1 MSEQI
6 EVKLDFINKKHELKH
21 VKFFMDKTTYKILFD
36 KSVSEEIR
44 HQYLIDEYHA
54 YEKERYHQRKF
65 VSFDEAYCI
74 NKEEKYDF
82 KIIKKAINKLSS
94 RQKEIIFKV
103 YFEDKKQIEVAKE
116 LNVTRQFISKTLSK
130 SMNKLKIMLEK
141 EL

>member
-44 HQYLIDEYHA
+44 H
-54 YEKERYHQRKF
+54 

-116 LNVTRQFISKTLSK
+116 LNVTRQFISKTLAK